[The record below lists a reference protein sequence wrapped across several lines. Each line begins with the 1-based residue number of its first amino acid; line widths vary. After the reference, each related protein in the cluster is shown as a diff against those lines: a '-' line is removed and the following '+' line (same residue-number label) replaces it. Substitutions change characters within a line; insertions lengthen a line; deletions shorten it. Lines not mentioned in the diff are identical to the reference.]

1 MISKDKSFE
10 ASKLWKQTIKQCTKN
25 RTLKIKNSPLKLEK
39 YFKPIMT
46 SITDMDNFEE
56 KRKRN
61 HKEEKNYKKYLVR
74 LVLSVN

>member
-1 MISKDKSFE
+1 MHK
-10 ASKLWKQTIKQCTKN
+10 KQNSTV
-25 RTLKIKNSPLKLEK
+25 KNSPLELEK

-46 SITDMDNFEE
+46 SVTDMDNFEE

-74 LVLSVN
+74 LVLSLN

>member
-1 MISKDKSFE
+1 M
-10 ASKLWKQTIKQCTKN
+10 A
-25 RTLKIKNSPLKLEK
+25 
-39 YFKPIMT
+39 

-74 LVLSVN
+74 LILSVN